1 MSLHQII
8 NSNLGYNTWAN
19 NQIAQWLKTLD
30 ESLLYAYADSS
41 FSSIDLTVQHI
52 HRVERFWSAFIHEAD
67 ISDFDWTVFENQ
79 ATQNL
84 GDLVNQSLQMQQS
97 MSHFDESQLNQPLN
111 LDTPWS
117 KNNQARFHYIF
128 HMLNHSTYHRGQI
141 VSIARQLGVTEGIPG
156 TDYNFF
162 TRNNRLE
169 L

>member
-1 MSLHQII
+1 MSLHRLI
-8 NSNLGYNTWAN
+8 NSNLAYNTWAN
-19 NQIAQWLKTLD
+19 ERIVQWLTTID
-30 ESLLYAYADSS
+30 ESILYQQAESS

-52 HRVERFWSAFIHEAD
+52 HRVERFWSTFIHEKD
-67 ISDFDWTVFENQ
+67 ITDFDWSVLENQ

-84 GDLVNQSLQMQQS
+84 IDLQSQSLLMQQS
-97 MSHFDESQLNQPLN
+97 MANFDESQLNQVLV

-156 TDYNFF
+156 TDYNGFS
-162 TRNNRLE
+162 RK
-169 L
+169 